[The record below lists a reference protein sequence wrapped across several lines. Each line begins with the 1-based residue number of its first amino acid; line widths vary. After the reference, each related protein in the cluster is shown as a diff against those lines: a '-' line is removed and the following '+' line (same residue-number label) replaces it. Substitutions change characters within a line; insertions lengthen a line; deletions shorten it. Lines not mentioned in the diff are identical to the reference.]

1 MTVSKK
7 LTLARHMVA
16 LPVAFLFLPYESYWI
31 GWFAAI
37 LTTVIVA
44 AIFAGLA
51 LLFFTERQ
59 RGKSMDTFIK
69 ALWVIGFFVA
79 TGTWMVVWPPAMYA
93 PLVALV
99 ALIFAKAR
107 SRRVEASRQKGL

>member
-1 MTVSKK
+1 MTASKK

-37 LTTVIVA
+37 LTTVTVA
-44 AIFAGLA
+44 AVFTGLA

-59 RGKSMDTFIK
+59 RGKSMSTFIN
-69 ALWVIGFFVA
+69 ASWVIWFFAA
-79 TGTWMVVWPPAMYA
+79 TGLWMVVWPPAQFA
-93 PLVALV
+93 PLIALI

-107 SRRVEASRQKGL
+107 SRWIEARRQKGI